1 VTLEAA
7 IACATSEA
15 ELFGIPMAVYRLP
28 GWPAEQYGVRAAA
41 KLPQTAEISLTVA
54 SERMADVEAVAAP
67 AASAPEGGQGSLF

>member
-7 IACATSEA
+7 IVCATSEA

-28 GWPAEQYGVRAAA
+28 GWPVEQYGVRAAA

-54 SERMADVEAVAAP
+54 TEHTPEVEAAAPP